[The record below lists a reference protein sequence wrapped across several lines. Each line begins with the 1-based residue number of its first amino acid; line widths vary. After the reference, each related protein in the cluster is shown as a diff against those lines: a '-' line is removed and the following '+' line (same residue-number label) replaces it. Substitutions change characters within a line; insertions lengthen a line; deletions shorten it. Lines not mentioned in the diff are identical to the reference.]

1 MDLLF
6 KNICMQSIWIH
17 SLILWYPLSKNIGQ
31 NVMYLMTECTL
42 KNKDYKKSLSE
53 HFNICFLI
61 ILVILI
67 IFCAM
72 KRFLGY

>member
-17 SLILWYPLSKNIGQ
+17 SLILWYPLSKNICQ

-42 KNKDYKKSLSE
+42 KNKDYKIPPPPPKKKTSV
-53 HFNICFLI
+53 N
-61 ILVILI
+61 ILI
-67 IFCAM
+67 YVF
-72 KRFLGY
+72 